1 MCQSI
6 RLDGFCSGGQKPQ
19 TKMPV
24 WVTRN
29 AEGNGEKNTMTR
41 LYKDV
46 IMKPIILCALVV
58 QMDHEFER
66 YWGTIFGSRWP
77 FRRWGP
83 LRGGGCLGMSLM
95 GYSPNAL
102 CFPAIDRFK
111 SCPHSHKL
119 PSAVPPLPWW
129 PIVSWTKKQNK
140 LLLSGMFH
148 NNKKVNNTYAIL
160 IIITVVVWIGMAL
173 VDWCVWMLGP

>member
-6 RLDGFCSGGQKPQ
+6 HLDRFCSGGQKPQ

-41 LYKDV
+41 LYEDV

-95 GYSPNAL
+95 GYSPNA
-102 CFPAIDRFK
+102 
-111 SCPHSHKL
+111 
-119 PSAVPPLPWW
+119 SASRRLTDLRAAHTPTSPPLLYLPYHDGLRSLE
-129 PIVSWTKKQNK
+129 PKNKTSCFFQGCFTTTKK
-140 LLLSGMFH
+140 
-148 NNKKVNNTYAIL
+148 L
-160 IIITVVVWIGMAL
+160 IIH
-173 VDWCVWMLGP
+173 MLY